1 VAIFDEHRKR
11 RLRHLWHSG
20 EGPALLAALI
30 FCVVTAFLM
39 VNADLLPAEDGYG
52 IAGVLFIY
60 ITIFVLVG
68 GICKMLLKPA
78 MRLWAKPRG
87 GSGDAA

>member
-1 VAIFDEHRKR
+1 MAIFDEHRMR
-11 RLRHLWHSG
+11 RLRQLWRSG

-39 VNADLLPAEDGYG
+39 VNAELLPAEDGYG

-60 ITIFVLVG
+60 VTVFVLTG
-68 GICKMLLKPA
+68 GIIKMMIKPA
-78 MRLWAKPRG
+78 MRWWEKSRG

>member
-1 VAIFDEHRKR
+1 MAIFDEHRMR
-11 RLRHLWHSG
+11 RLRQLWHSG
-20 EGPALLAALI
+20 EGPAMLAALI
-30 FCVVTAFLM
+30 FCVVTAILM
-39 VNADLLPAEDGYG
+39 VSAELLPAEDGYG

-60 ITIFVLVG
+60 ITVFVLVG
-68 GICKMLLKPA
+68 GILKMMLKPA

>member
-1 VAIFDEHRKR
+1 MRS
-11 RLRHLWHSG
+11 LRQLWRSG

-39 VNADLLPAEDGYG
+39 VNVELLPAEDGYG

-60 ITIFVLVG
+60 ITVFVLTG
-68 GICKMLLKPA
+68 GIVKIMIKPA
-78 MRLWAKPRG
+78 MRWWEKSRA
-87 GSGDAA
+87 GSDDAS

>member
-1 VAIFDEHRKR
+1 MRGLRK
-11 RLRHLWHSG
+11 LWRSG

-39 VNADLLPAEDGYG
+39 VNAELLPAEDGYG

-60 ITIFVLVG
+60 VTVFVLAG
-68 GICKMLLKPA
+68 GIFKMMIRPA
-78 MRLWAKPRG
+78 MRLWEKSRG

>member
-1 VAIFDEHRKR
+1 M
-11 RLRHLWHSG
+11 
-20 EGPALLAALI
+20 LAALI
-30 FCVVTAFLM
+30 FCVVTAILM
-39 VNADLLPAEDGYG
+39 VSAELLPAEDGYG

-60 ITIFVLVG
+60 ITVFVLVG
-68 GICKMLLKPA
+68 GIFKMMLKPA

>member
-1 VAIFDEHRKR
+1 MAIFDEHRMR
-11 RLRHLWHSG
+11 RLRQLWHSG
-20 EGPALLAALI
+20 EGPEMLAALI
-30 FCVVTAFLM
+30 FCVVTAILM
-39 VNADLLPAEDGYG
+39 VSAELLPAEDGYG

-60 ITIFVLVG
+60 ITVFVLVG
-68 GICKMLLKPA
+68 GIFKMMLKPA

>member
-1 VAIFDEHRKR
+1 MRS
-11 RLRHLWHSG
+11 LRQLWRSG

-39 VNADLLPAEDGYG
+39 VNAELLPAEDGYG

-60 ITIFVLVG
+60 ITVFVLAG
-68 GICKMLLKPA
+68 GIFKMMIRPA
-78 MRLWAKPRG
+78 MRWWEKSRA
-87 GSGDAA
+87 GSDDAS